1 MSPKN
6 KSVYIKTFGCSQNM
20 ADSERIKAYYWEK
33 GWKNT
38 ETLAEADEVVINT
51 CIVRESAENRAWGL
65 VNKVNS
71 LRKKNKKKRKI
82 VVTGCAV
89 GAYGQKDIKGV
100 DEWVKIDK
108 FLVWDP
114 IRTKRGAALVSISTG
129 CDNHCSFCIVP
140 KARGKERSRTMADVL
155 AEIDRAIE
163 TGFSEVV
170 LIGQNVNSYGSDFGG
185 ESWVHM
191 GKKRIKSLFPTL
203 LELVAKKNL
212 DKISFISSNPWDFS
226 DELIEVIAK
235 NENIDR
241 LLHLPFQSGN
251 DEILKKMNRS
261 YTKKDYLELVA
272 KIKKAVPNVKFST
285 DIIIGFSGE
294 TEEMFEDTVDVCKQV
309 NFDIA
314 YLNKYSPRVGTV
326 SAKLFADD
334 VPWKVK
340 KARWVRLN
348 ELVNVKSK

>member
-1 MSPKN
+1 
-6 KSVYIKTFGCSQNM
+6 M
-20 ADSERIKAYYWEK
+20 ADSERIKAFYWEK

-38 ETLAEADEVVINT
+38 EILSEADEVVINT

-65 VNKVNS
+65 VNKVNT
-71 LRKKNKKKRKI
+71 LRKKSKKKRNI

-114 IRTKRGAALVSISTG
+114 IRAKRGAALVSISTG

-170 LIGQNVNSYGSDFGG
+170 LIGQNVNSYGSDFSLDSAQDT
-185 ESWVHM
+185 SWVHM
-191 GKKRIKSLFPTL
+191 GRKRIKSLFPTL

-212 DKISFISSNPWDFS
+212 KKISFVSSNPWDFS
-226 DELIEVIAK
+226 DELIEVISK

-241 LLHLPFQSGN
+241 LIHLPFQSGN
-251 DEILKKMNRS
+251 DEILKKMSRS
-261 YTKKDYLELVA
+261 YTKNDYLELVA
-272 KIKKAVPNVKFST
+272 KIKASVPDVKFST

-294 TEEMFEDTVDVCKQV
+294 TDEMFEDTVDVCNKV
-309 NFDIA
+309 GFDIA
-314 YLNKYSPRVGTV
+314 YLNKYSPRSGTV
-326 SAKLFADD
+326 SAKLFEDD

-340 KARWVRLN
+340 KERWNVL
-348 ELVNVKSK
+348 EDLVNKQSKA

>member
-20 ADSERIKAYYWEK
+20 ADSERIKAFYWEK

-38 ETLAEADEVVINT
+38 ETLSEADEVVINT

-65 VNKVNS
+65 VNKVNT
-71 LRKKNKKKRKI
+71 LRKKTKKKIKI

-114 IRTKRGAALVSISTG
+114 IREKRGAALVSISTG

-163 TGFSEVV
+163 TGFLEVV

-212 DKISFISSNPWDFS
+212 KKISFISSNPWDFS
-226 DELIEVIAK
+226 DELIGVIAK
-235 NENIDR
+235 YENIDR

-261 YTKKDYLELVA
+261 YTKQEYLDLVEN
-272 KIKKAVPNVKFST
+272 IKSHVPGVKFST
-285 DIIIGFSGE
+285 DVIIGFSGE
-294 TEEMFEDTVDVCKQV
+294 TEEMFEDTVDVCKTV
-309 NFDIA
+309 GFDIA
-314 YLNKYSPRVGTV
+314 YLNKYSPRIGTV

-340 KARWVRLN
+340 KERWTRLN
-348 ELVNVKSK
+348 DLVNKKSE

>member
-1 MSPKN
+1 
-6 KSVYIKTFGCSQNM
+6 M
-20 ADSERIKAYYWEK
+20 ADSERIKAYYWEN
-33 GWKNT
+33 GFTST
-38 ETLAEADEVVINT
+38 ETLGEADEIVINT

-65 VNKVNS
+65 VNKVNT
-71 LRKKNKKKRKI
+71 LRKKSKKKRKI
-82 VVTGCAV
+82 IVTGCAV

-114 IRTKRGAALVSISTG
+114 IRGKKGAALISISTG

-140 KARGKERSRTMADVL
+140 KARGRERSRTMADIL

-163 TGFSEVV
+163 NGFSEVV

-203 LELVAKKNL
+203 LELVAKKEL
-212 DKISFISSNPWDFS
+212 KKISFISSNPWDFS
-226 DELIEVIAK
+226 DELIETVARYG
-235 NENIDR
+235 NIDR

-251 DEILKKMNRS
+251 NEILKKMNRS
-261 YTKKDYLELVA
+261 YTKQEYLDLVK
-272 KIKKAVPNVKFST
+272 KIKATVPGVRFST
-285 DIIIGFSGE
+285 DVIIGFSGE
-294 TEEMFEDTVDVCKQV
+294 TEKMFEDTVEVCREV
-309 NFDIA
+309 NFEIA
-314 YLNKYSPRVGTV
+314 YLNKYSPRIGTV

-340 KARWVRLN
+340 KERWNRLN
-348 ELVNVKSK
+348 ELVNNKIK